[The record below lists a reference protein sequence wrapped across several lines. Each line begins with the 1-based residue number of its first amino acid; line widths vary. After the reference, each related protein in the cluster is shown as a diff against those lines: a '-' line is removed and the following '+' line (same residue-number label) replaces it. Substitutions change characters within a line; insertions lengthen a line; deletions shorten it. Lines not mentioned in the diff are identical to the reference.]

1 MLTLGPVMREA
12 VSVEKLMQDSLE
24 HHVHCQ
30 CCRVYSPKYE
40 GFSDISIIEEIR
52 PLDISRKLL
61 FLLP

>member
-1 MLTLGPVMREA
+1 MIALGPVMREA
-12 VSVEKLMQDSLE
+12 VSVEKLMQDRLE

-30 CCRVYSPKYE
+30 CCRVCCPKFE

-52 PLDISRKLL
+52 PLDISRKVL

>member
-30 CCRVYSPKYE
+30 CCRVCSPEYE